1 MKDEKELRG
10 INPRILLIGALLCIM
25 LVAGFWFVRV
35 QGADLTP
42 ERMRSM
48 LTTLGI
54 WGPMTLILALAFLL
68 VIPLV
73 PATLFQIGAGLAF
86 GPLPAL
92 VYTML
97 ADGLGASIGF
107 WIARRWGSKLIQTR
121 ISEQQRS
128 RLARLAQ
135 RVSWRSMLLLRLLPG
150 PAYPLVSFAAG
161 YSSMSYRAYLLS
173 SLVGVFPSLALLTL
187 AGDLVTRSPLLAF
200 GIVAAFLGLLALAGR
215 WLKWEQ
221 A

>member
-1 MKDEKELRG
+1 MKDEQKLKG
-10 INPRILLIGALLCIM
+10 INTRTFLIGTLLCIA
-25 LVAGFWFVRV
+25 LAAGFWFVRA
-35 QGADLTP
+35 QGANLTP
-42 ERMRSM
+42 EGLRSM
-48 LTTLGI
+48 LMSLGI
-54 WGPMTLILALAFLL
+54 WGPITLILALAFLL

-92 VYTML
+92 VYTMI

-107 WIARRWGSKLIQTR
+107 WIARRWGSQLIQTR

-128 RLARLAQ
+128 RLSRLTQ

-161 YSSMSYRAYLLS
+161 YSSISYRAYLLS

-200 GIVAAFLGLLALAGR
+200 GIVTAFLGMLALAGR

-221 A
+221 S